1 MEPVPKGCLSITDA
15 SDWMTVLF
23 VLTGGNPPHQPGNL
37 QRFFGGFHATKNH
50 GKPKAIKVNRLGG
63 NPERAEITR
72 KPSTD
77 LFVDCR
83 VVGKTPKFE
92 CGFSD
97 VLFKDVLR
105 VIYASPLGVI
115 LNIWMRGSASTP
127 KIRDRR
133 AWVVAGRDS

>member
-1 MEPVPKGCLSITDA
+1 
-15 SDWMTVLF
+15 MTVLF
-23 VLTGGNPPHQPGNL
+23 VLTGGSLQHQPGNL

-105 VIYASPLGVI
+105 VIYASTRGHSQHLDEGLGLNTQNQGPTRMGSSGTRLVKVFRSPTVVI
-115 LNIWMRGSASTP
+115 
-127 KIRDRR
+127 
-133 AWVVAGRDS
+133 